1 MLGISQVLSDPAA
14 WGAFLTGMGSVL
26 GAMFSLK
33 RTRKRAE
40 DECAQR
46 ITDIKEAF
54 ARGTRFERRAEERG
68 RRATS

>member
-1 MLGISQVLSDPAA
+1 MLALSQVLSDPAA

-46 ITDIKEAF
+46 LADIKEAF
-54 ARGTRFERRAEERG
+54 RRGTQFERRAEARG
-68 RRATS
+68 RKQA